1 MATVKLENTLLAILI
16 TSLLWIILSMI
27 LYIGSKKRIEKILTQ
42 ANENQKASQT
52 AFTQKLEEALNIKNT
67 ELRDSY
73 NSGYADAKEKKELSV
88 QIIPWKEEIDSST
101 FFKNKKSIKLGYKHQ
116 LFSNGMPCFEPHI
129 TVVEELTVDK
139 LNEENINRALTN
151 LELAM
156 NHIPNTGSIA
166 VKVLGSGKDIGK
178 SLLELVKKK

>member
-1 MATVKLENTLLAILI
+1 MEPNILLTILI
-16 TSLLWIILSMI
+16 TSLLWIIISII
-27 LYIGSKKRIEKILTQ
+27 LYVASKRRTEKILLE
-42 ANENQKASQT
+42 ANENLKASHT
-52 AFTQKLEEALNIKNT
+52 SFTHKLEDALNIKNT
-67 ELRDSY
+67 ALRSSY
-73 NSGYADAKEKKELSV
+73 DSGYADAIEKKDLSV

-101 FFKNKKSIKLGYKHQ
+101 FFKNKKSIKVGYKHQ

-139 LNEENINRALTN
+139 LNEENINRVLTN

-166 VKVLGSGKDIGK
+166 VSVLGSGKEIGK